1 MATPALRIRILALLT
16 ALSLVLLGV
25 TALVSPSARATG
37 AVRAGGAGSCQ
48 RPARGF
54 VPIEA
59 TLPALG
65 RTVRVIQVSR
75 TRGNAVGGGPL
86 TERGKWLMA
95 MDPHTRPGSGRGTV
109 ILSGHAWPDGT
120 ALGNAMVRY
129 LQVGHGVQMLGKK
142 GQRACYRIVERTSYP
157 ANRVPRK
164 KAFRPRGPE
173 QLVIVT
179 CSGRRLG
186 PGHWTR
192 RTIWYAVP
200 FTPAP
205 PPPPPPSSAPPPDS
219 GSGGSGGTGGLLGN
233 LFGGG

>member
-1 MATPALRIRILALLT
+1 MAVAVLLLSTTQVPLGEMRAAPDTGLAL
-16 ALSLVLLGV
+16 ASS
-25 TALVSPSARATG
+25 ASP
-37 AVRAGGAGSCQ
+37 CQ
-48 RPARGF
+48 RPPRRF
-54 VPIEA
+54 VPVKA
-59 TLPALG
+59 ALPALG

-75 TRGNAVGGGPL
+75 TRTNAVGGGPL

-95 MDPHTRPGSGRGTV
+95 MDPQTRPGSGRGTV

-129 LQVGHGVQMLGKK
+129 LQVGDRLRLVGKK
-142 GQRACYRIVERTSYP
+142 GQQACYRITERTSYP
-157 ANRVPRK
+157 ASRVPRR

-179 CSGRRLG
+179 CSGRRTS

-200 FTPAP
+200 FTAAS
-205 PPPPPPSSAPPPDS
+205 PPPPPSSTQPPQDS
-219 GSGGSGGTGGLLGN
+219 GASQDDGSGGLLGG
-233 LFGGG
+233 LFGG